1 MVKHQILRIVVVFR
15 GPLDLRWVAVFRFH
29 VLFRPMFEIA
39 SQCVS
44 VIVPMNCGDMNGGT
58 IASKY
63 VVDALPSS
71 DIFRFRVSKAKWP
84 ALLGGAHVPLTSLF

>member
-1 MVKHQILRIVVVFR
+1 
-15 GPLDLRWVAVFRFH
+15 
-29 VLFRPMFEIA
+29 
-39 SQCVS
+39 
-44 VIVPMNCGDMNGGT
+44 MNGGT